1 MTVMKVRKRTSFCIL
16 IYVPPFEK
24 VTVSSYPKFFRREK
38 KRKEKKKQEKSLL
51 IALILLKI

>member
-1 MTVMKVRKRTSFCIL
+1 MKVRKRTSFCIL